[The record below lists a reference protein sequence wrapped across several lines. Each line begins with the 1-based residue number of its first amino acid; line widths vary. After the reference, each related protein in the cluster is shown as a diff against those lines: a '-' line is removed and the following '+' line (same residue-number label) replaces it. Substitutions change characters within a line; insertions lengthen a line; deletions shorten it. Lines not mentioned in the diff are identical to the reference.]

1 MSAGAVRGR
10 PTPCSI
16 ASLPNI
22 EDVASVP
29 PEQVLPMV
37 VHLSALQV
45 ALATRLPT
53 PAALAG
59 SQGRTPSRL
68 VTAKEL
74 ALELTLTVARVYELA
89 RTNRIPCIR
98 IGRTERFDVE
108 AVRKALAS

>member
-16 ASLPNI
+16 ASLPKI

-29 PEQVLPMV
+29 PEHVLPMV

-53 PAALAG
+53 FAPAA
-59 SQGRTPSRL
+59 SQARTSSRL

-74 ALELTLTVARVYELA
+74 AVELTFTVARVYELA
-89 RTNRIPCIR
+89 RTNHIPSVR
-98 IGRTERFDVE
+98 VGRTVRFDVE
-108 AVRKALAS
+108 A